1 MPRSGVPENTG
12 SPAAPAAKYVRKVM
26 VARRGPVATAIA
38 MTARVCRV
46 IGTGHEGT
54 WTFAQSVIKAAPKT
68 MTAASRATGRS
79 WELVAVSVSDM
90 TASRIIDNQQA
101 NL

>member
-54 WTFAQSVIKAAPKT
+54 WTFAQSVIRAAPKT
-68 MTAASRATGRS
+68 MTAASCATGR

-90 TASRIIDNQQA
+90 AASPIIDNQRV